1 MIEILLFFIGA
12 SLLLY
17 VVFGGADYGAGILE
31 LLPIKKEMRSEQT
44 EVINEAMG
52 PVWEANHMWLILV
65 IVILFMG
72 FPLVFTTLMTSLHI
86 PMVALLVGIVIRG
99 SVFTFRHYDPLS
111 EEKSQKVYT
120 KLFGISSL
128 WTCLWL
134 GIIVASLNRGY
145 IDPKSLDFKAAYI
158 RPWFGLY
165 PLMTGIFVVFI
176 FAFLASIYLI
186 GETNHVELKK
196 LFARRAYI
204 LNILAVITGGLVF
217 LTSDLEGGTLLRDFM
232 QHPAAVTCLLV
243 ATFLFVVLWFFIEK
257 RKTYHARIVAAGQA
271 TLILSGWYL
280 LYAPNA
286 LTTTEGALSFFSA
299 AAPPATLLQLV
310 IALLVGSLFIFPSL
324 FFLIKVFK
332 INKPKKGPVSE

>member
-17 VVFGGADYGAGILE
+17 VVFGGADYGAGMLE
-31 LLPIKKEMRSEQT
+31 LLPIKKDMRAEQT

-72 FPLVFTTLMTSLHI
+72 FPLVFTTLMTALHI

-99 SVFTFRHYDPLS
+99 SVFTFRHYDALS
-111 EEKSQKVYT
+111 DEKSQKVYT

-128 WTCLWL
+128 WTALWL
-134 GIIVASLNRGY
+134 GIIVASLNRGA
-145 IDPKSLDFKAAYI
+145 INPTSLDFHTAYI

-165 PLMTGIFVVFI
+165 PLMTGVFVALI
-176 FAFLASIYLI
+176 FAFLAAIYLI
-186 GETNHVELKK
+186 GETSHVELKK

-204 LNILAVITGGLVF
+204 LNMLVVIAGGLVF
-217 LTSDLEGGTLLRDFM
+217 LTSDLEGNSLLRDFI
-232 QHPAAVTCLLV
+232 QHPAAIFCLV
-243 ATFLFVVLWFFIEK
+243 CATFMFILLWFFIEK

-286 LTTTEGALSFFSA
+286 LTTTEGPLSFFSA

-332 INKPKKGPVSE
+332 INKPKHQ